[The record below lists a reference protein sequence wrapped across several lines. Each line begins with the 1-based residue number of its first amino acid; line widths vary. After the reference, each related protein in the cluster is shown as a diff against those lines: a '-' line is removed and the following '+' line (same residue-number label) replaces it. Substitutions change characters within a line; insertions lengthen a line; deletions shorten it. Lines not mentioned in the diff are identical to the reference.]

1 MKTENRHVRDTDGPD
16 FRVLFESAPGLYLVL
31 DPSLVI
37 VAVSDAY
44 LRATM
49 TVREEI
55 LGRGL
60 FEVFPDNPDDPEATG
75 VGNLQ
80 ASLARVRRDLVP
92 DTMAVQKY
100 DIRRPE
106 SEGGAFEVR
115 YWSPV
120 NTPILD
126 DGKLA
131 YIIHRVEDV
140 TEFVRLQELDAE
152 QRLAAEELREQKG
165 RMEIEIVRRS
175 QELQEANRR
184 LRAADVA
191 KSDFL
196 SRISHELRTP
206 LNAILGFAQLL
217 QMDALTPSQTEG
229 VGQILRGGVH
239 LLGLID
245 ELLDVSRI
253 ESGSLTLSRESVV
266 VHEVVREAHELVA
279 SLAADRRIRIET
291 PPRDEIR
298 VLADRQRLRQVLIN
312 LLSNA
317 VKYNREGGA
326 VAVRWIERP
335 DDTIRIS
342 VTDSGP
348 GIPPAAVSRL
358 FVPFDRLGAEAKGI
372 EGTGLGLALT
382 KGLVEAMDGVIGVES
397 ELRHGTVFWF
407 ELPGSTAPA
416 LPQELEDGESALR
429 TTGRATVLCIDDNP
443 ANLELISALLQQHRD
458 RITLLTA
465 MDGVTGVHLARS
477 NRPDAI
483 LLDLHLPDMSGEEI
497 LYRIRSDRAMADT
510 PVFIVSAS
518 AEDASI
524 QRLLAQGATG
534 YLTKP
539 LDVHDLLRTL
549 EKVIEREG
557 DGSA

>member
-1 MKTENRHVRDTDGPD
+1 MKAEHRRSRANGGPD
-16 FRVLFESAPGLYLVL
+16 FRALFEGAPGLYLVL
-31 DPSLVI
+31 DPDLTI

-49 TVREEI
+49 TVRDDI
-55 LGRGL
+55 LGRRL
-60 FEVFPDNPDDPEATG
+60 FDVFPDNPDDPDATG
-75 VGNLQ
+75 VGNLR
-80 ASLARVRRDLVP
+80 ASLDRVRRDLVP

-120 NTPILD
+120 NTPVLD
-126 DGKLA
+126 RGELA

-140 TEFVRLQELDAE
+140 TEFVRLRDLDSE
-152 QRLAAEELREQKG
+152 QRQEAEELRRENE
-165 RMEIEIVRRS
+165 RMEIEIVQRS

-184 LRAADVA
+184 LRSADVA
-191 KSDFL
+191 KSEFL
-196 SRISHELRTP
+196 ARISHELRTP

-217 QMDALTPSQTEG
+217 EMDALSRSQTES
-229 VGQILRGGVH
+229 VAQILRGGVH

-245 ELLDVSRI
+245 ELLDISRI
-253 ESGSLTLSRESVV
+253 ASGSLTLSRESVV
-266 VHEVVREAHELVA
+266 VREVVAEAVELV
-279 SLAADRRIRIET
+279 SPLAAERRIRIDT
-291 PPRDEIR
+291 PLGDDLR
-298 VLADRQRLRQVLIN
+298 VHADRQRLRQVLIN

-317 VKYNREGGA
+317 VKYNREGGT
-326 VAVRWIERP
+326 VAVGWVERP
-335 DDTIRIS
+335 DEKIRIS
-342 VTDSGP
+342 VTDSGQ
-348 GIPPAAVSRL
+348 GIPPDALSRL
-358 FVPFDRLGAEAKGI
+358 FVPFDRLGADVRGI

-382 KGLVEAMDGVIGVES
+382 KGLVEAMGGVIGVES

-407 ELPGSTAPA
+407 ELPESPAPVLA
-416 LPQELEDGESALR
+416 EHPDQLESSMA
-429 TTGRATVLCIDDNP
+429 TGPATVLCIDDNP
-443 ANLELISALLQQHRD
+443 ANLELISALLHQHRD

-465 MDGVTGVHLARS
+465 TDGTTGVHLARS
-477 NRPDAI
+477 SRPDAI

-497 LYRIRSDRAMADT
+497 LYRIRSDRATEDT
-510 PVFIVSAS
+510 PVLIVSANAADS
-518 AEDASI
+518 TI

-549 EKVIEREG
+549 EKVIGG
-557 DGSA
+557 DDPA